1 MRMVMISCSK
11 TGYELMHRL
20 KKDWLS
26 VHAEDEITTAVKA
39 KGIETEDAISGTI
52 AEYVGNCFAKVDA
65 IVFLC
70 AAGIAVR
77 CIAPY
82 LVHKSQDPAVVVID
96 ETAKYCISLVSGHA
110 GGANFLATELAG
122 RLGAEPVITTATD
135 REGRFAIDEFARK
148 NHLILT
154 NWQLAKEISAGIL
167 NNQSLAI
174 RAVLAADDTK
184 LSQAH
189 PSDAKSEE
197 KKLRNTKLGDETR
210 LLRVIQGEKEPAD
223 FVAVITPYRSL
234 PTDASGALRLI
245 PQNVC
250 LGIGCKKGATMKQVE
265 AAVMQACEEAGID
278 RRAISRVASID
289 LKKDEPG
296 LLEYCKMHHL
306 PFETYSAEELSR
318 LEGNFT
324 ESEFVKKV
332 TGVGN
337 VCERSA
343 VLSGGGKLIFGK
355 HAYDG
360 VTVAMTWKMEELK
373 FE

>member
-1 MRMVMISCSK
+1 VRIVMISCSK

-135 REGRFAIDEFARK
+135 CEGRFAIDEFARK

-167 NNQSLAI
+167 SNQSLAI
-174 RAVLAADDTK
+174 RAVLATDDTK

-197 KKLRNTKLGDETR
+197 TKLRNTKLGDETR
-210 LLRVIQGEKEPAD
+210 LLRVIQGEKEPSD

-265 AAVMQACEEAGID
+265 TAVMQACEDAGIN
-278 RRAISRVASID
+278 RRSIGRVASID